1 MDLIGLILAGIIAVL
16 LIPDLIPRL
25 SDISTL
31 ESRFD
36 IWYGAFQGI
45 AMYPIFGNGPQTY
58 GRLYP
63 IYDWHKA
70 PHAHNIYIDAIS
82 SYGIIGTVLLVGY
95 YVYLGKEMMQVR
107 KHKALFGMMVSFVLV
122 YLIHGL
128 LDCTLNA
135 LWTGMLF
142 FVVLNT
148 GAMYRKEN

>member
-1 MDLIGLILAGIIAVL
+1 M
-16 LIPDLIPRL
+16 
-25 SDISTL
+25 
-31 ESRFD
+31 
-36 IWYGAFQGI
+36 
-45 AMYPIFGNGPQTY
+45 
-58 GRLYP
+58 YP

>member
-1 MDLIGLILAGIIAVL
+1 
-16 LIPDLIPRL
+16 
-25 SDISTL
+25 
-31 ESRFD
+31 
-36 IWYGAFQGI
+36 
-45 AMYPIFGNGPQTY
+45 MYPLFGNGPQTY

-95 YVYLGKEMMQVR
+95 YVYLGEEMMQVR